1 MQSVID
7 LIIRIKN
14 GYMAGNMEVSVPAT
28 KVKLEVLKK
37 LVSTGYISSFDVV
50 EDGHK
55 KVATL
60 KLKYDNKRP
69 AMMDVKIMSKPG
81 KRVYVPASEIPK
93 VVNGIGICVLSTNT
107 GILTGNEAK
116 KANVGGELLFNI
128 W

>member
-14 GYMAGNMEVSVPAT
+14 GYMASRTEVTVPVT

-37 LVSTGYISSFDVV
+37 LVASGYIASYEVE

-55 KVATL
+55 RIATL
-60 KLKYDNKRP
+60 KLQYENKRP

-81 KRVYVPASEIPK
+81 RRIYVQSSEIPK
-93 VVNGIGICVLSTNT
+93 VVNGIGICILSTNN
-107 GILTGNEAK
+107 GILTGKEAK